1 MNIQRIWAIVNKE
14 TMELR
19 RDRMYLGLAFAVP
32 LIQLF
37 LFGYGMSLDVKHL
50 KLAYLDHDRSSYSR
64 DYLYSFINSEY
75 FDLVAMPTRQ
85 RNADDMIRAGQAR
98 VVLEIPPDFG
108 RRVAGGLPVVVRV
121 YVDGSFP
128 SRAEVSRGYV
138 LAINNLYNDTLREN
152 HPEWQLPIKTFFSYW
167 YNPSLESENAIV
179 PGMIVLNLMMFPA
192 LLGALLLVREKES
205 GTIFNYY
212 SSPVGRMELILG
224 KAIPYV
230 GVALVEFLLM
240 YAMGQFLFHARFVGS
255 FGVLFVGVVLY
266 CACTIG
272 IGLFISVITNSQ
284 LAAMLVV
291 FLATVTPAFNF
302 SGFTSPVS
310 SQDAVGQFISKLIP
324 ASYFMEIVRGC
335 YLKGLGFGFYRPQ
348 FLSLAVYTIV
358 VYCMAWLLLK
368 KRIA

>member
-1 MNIQRIWAIVNKE
+1 MNIQRIWSIVGKE

-19 RDRMYLGLAFAVP
+19 RDRMYLGLAFVVP
-32 LIQLF
+32 LVQLF

-75 FDLVAMPTRQ
+75 FDLVVLPVGQ
-85 RNADDMIRAGQAR
+85 RHADELIRSGEVR

-108 RRVAGGLPVVVRV
+108 RRVAGGLPVAVRV

-128 SRAEVSRGYV
+128 SRAEISRGYV

-152 HPEWQLPIKTFFSYW
+152 HPEWDLPIQTFFSYW
-167 YNPSLESENAIV
+167 YNPSLDSENGIV
-179 PGMIVLNLMMFPA
+179 PGMIVLNLMIFPA

-212 SSPVGRMELILG
+212 SAPVGRMELILG

-230 GVALVEFLLM
+230 GVAFAEFLLM
-240 YAMGQFLFHARFVGS
+240 YAMGLYLFQVRFIGS
-255 FGVLFVGVVLY
+255 VAVLFTGVLLY
-266 CACTIG
+266 CMCTIG
-272 IGLFISVITNSQ
+272 IGLLISVVTASQ
-284 LAAMLVV
+284 LAAMLVT

-302 SGFTSPVS
+302 SGFTSPIS

-335 YLKGLGFGFYRPQ
+335 FLKGLGFGFYRPQ
-348 FLSLAVYTIV
+348 FLSLIVYTII
-358 VYCMAWLLLK
+358 VYFMAWLLLK